1 MNRLGK
7 FSQKLPI
14 YEPEAEV
21 MSAADVWDDAQR
33 LAEVL
38 QNNTSKGHVVRLQVP
53 LSAFLAA
60 LDDLSREYLVILRK
74 RLDQRL
80 AS

>member
-1 MNRLGK
+1 MEPRTAH
-7 FSQKLPI
+7 
-14 YEPEAEV
+14 EPEAEV

-38 QNNTSKGHVVRLQVP
+38 QNNASKTGHFVRLQVP
-53 LSAFLAA
+53 LSAYLAA
-60 LDDLSREYLVILRK
+60 LDDLSREDLVILRK
-74 RLDQRL
+74 RLDQKL

>member
-1 MNRLGK
+1 MTMEQRTAH
-7 FSQKLPI
+7 
-14 YEPEAEV
+14 EPEAEV
-21 MSAADVWDDAQR
+21 MSAADVWDDARR

-38 QNNTSKGHVVRLQVP
+38 QNNALKSGHVVRLQVP
-53 LSAFLAA
+53 LSAYLAA
-60 LDDLSREYLVILRK
+60 LDDLSREDLMILRK

>member
-1 MNRLGK
+1 MEPRTAH
-7 FSQKLPI
+7 
-14 YEPEAEV
+14 EPEAEV
-21 MSAADVWDDAQR
+21 MSAADVWDDARR

-38 QNNTSKGHVVRLQVP
+38 QNNASKTGHVVRLQVP
-53 LSAFLAA
+53 LSAYLAA
-60 LDDLSREYLVILRK
+60 LDDLSREDLVILRK